1 MFSAHLRNKA
11 FFNSLRVGLA
21 FLPVAIF
28 VSMFEFAL
36 PLGIEEIGNDVS
48 LVGLFIG
55 IAWLIVMLIDLFAG
69 DFADAIGKKNG
80 ALIGLAV
87 FMLFTFLFFLTNDVW
102 VLFFLMIIA
111 YIGYDLFYISV
122 QGFVVSKSPKKY
134 YNFAAEGFYPLWDF
148 GFIFG
153 PLLGAFLISTFGHIS
168 IYLSSVVFCGIAIIF
183 GLFLKNSEKVNKNK
197 PVEKKVSLKEFFV
210 YVKQLFKKDFWLLLG
225 SLSCAFWYML
235 MIIAIPLF
243 FIISEGDIW
252 VSALIL
258 TAFMIPIFLTDII
271 IDYVASTRKRRFFL
285 VCLGYT
291 LAGFSLIAFFLSGD
305 NFVMAICAALSTFG
319 FQTVWATFDIEAGL
333 LSKKGKEAMTESVF
347 FFSKNIG
354 FAFAPF
360 FFSIVV
366 AFFGLK
372 APFISFGLISL
383 ALAIIFWIKHK
394 KLNFK

>member
-11 FFNSLRVGLA
+11 FFNSLRVGLT

-36 PLGIEEIGNDVS
+36 PLGIEEVGNDVA

-55 IAWLIVMLIDLFAG
+55 ISWLIVMLVDLLGG
-69 DFADAIGKKNG
+69 DFADTIGKKNG
-80 ALIGLAV
+80 TLIGLV
-87 FMLFTFLFFLTNDVW
+87 IFMIFTFLFFLTNNVW

-122 QGFVVSKSPKKY
+122 QGFVVSESPKKY

-148 GFIFG
+148 GFVFG

-168 IYLSSVVFCGIAIIF
+168 IYFSSIVFCGIALIF
-183 GLFLKNSEKVNKNK
+183 GLFLPNPKKVNKNK
-197 PVEKKVSLKEFFV
+197 PIEKKVSLMEFFT
-210 YVKQLFKKDFWLLLG
+210 YVKYLFKKDFWLLLG

-243 FIISEGDIW
+243 FIVSEGDIW
-252 VSALIL
+252 LSAFIL

-271 IDYVASTRKRRFFL
+271 IDYVASTRKRRFIL

-291 LAGFSLIAFFLSGD
+291 LAGLSLIAFFLSD
-305 NFVMAICAALSTFG
+305 NNIVMAICAALSTFG

-333 LSKKGKEAMTESVF
+333 LAKKGKEAMTESVF

-366 AFFGLK
+366 AFFGIK
-372 APFISFGLISL
+372 SPFISFGLISL
-383 ALAIIFWIKHK
+383 VLALVFLYKHK
-394 KLNFK
+394 KIDFK

>member
-1 MFSAHLRNKA
+1 MFSSHLRNKA
-11 FFNSLRVGLA
+11 FFNSLRIGLA

-69 DFADAIGKKNG
+69 DFADIIGKKNG
-80 ALIGLAV
+80 TLIGLAV

-102 VLFFLMIIA
+102 ILFFLMILA

-122 QGFVVSKSPKKY
+122 QGFVVSAAPKKY

-168 IYLSSVVFCGIAIIF
+168 IYLSSIVFCGIALFF
-183 GLFLKNSEKVNKNK
+183 GLFLPNPKEESVKNK
-197 PVEKKVSLKEFFV
+197 TEKKVSLHDFFI
-210 YVKQLFKKDFWLLLG
+210 YVKEMFEKDFWLLLG

-243 FIISEGDIW
+243 FIVSEGDLW
-252 VSALIL
+252 MSAIIL
-258 TAFMIPIFLTDII
+258 TAFMIPIFLTDIV
-271 IDYVASTRKRRFFL
+271 IDYVASTRNRRFFL

-291 LAGFSLIAFFLSGD
+291 VAGFSLIAFFLS
-305 NFVMAICAALSTFG
+305 NNHLVMAICAALSTFG

-354 FAFAPF
+354 FGFAPF
-360 FFSIVV
+360 FFAVVV

-372 APFISFGLISL
+372 SPFISFGLISL
-383 ALAIIFWIKHK
+383 ALALVFWYKHK

>member
-11 FFNSLRVGLA
+11 FFNSLRVGLT

-36 PLGIEEIGNDVS
+36 PLGIEEIGQGVS
-48 LVGLFIG
+48 IVGLFIG
-55 IAWLIVMLIDLFAG
+55 LAWLVVMFIDLFAG
-69 DFADAIGKKNG
+69 DLADIIGKKNG
-80 ALIGLAV
+80 TLIGLSI
-87 FMLFTFLFFLTNDVW
+87 FMIFTFLFFLTNNVW
-102 VLFFLMIIA
+102 ILFLLMIFA

-122 QGFVVSKSPKKY
+122 QGFVVSISPKKY

-153 PLLGAFLISTFGHIS
+153 PLLGAFLITTFGHIS
-168 IYLSSVVFCGIAIIF
+168 IYYSSIIFCGIAIIL
-183 GLFLKNSEKVNKNK
+183 GLLFLNPEKISKNK
-197 PVEKKVSLKEFFV
+197 SFEKKVSLREFFS
-210 YVKQLFKKDFWLLLG
+210 YVKELLEKDFWLLLG
-225 SLSCAFWYML
+225 SMSCAFWYML

-243 FIISEGDIW
+243 FIVSEGDIW
-252 VSALIL
+252 LSAFIL

-271 IDYVASTRKRRFFL
+271 VDYIASTRKRRFFL
-285 VCLGYT
+285 VCLGYA
-291 LAGFSLIAFFLSGD
+291 LAGVSLVGFFFSTD
-305 NFVMAICAALSTFG
+305 NIIMAICAALSTFG

-333 LSKKGKEAMTESVF
+333 LSKKGKEAMTQSVF

-360 FFSIVV
+360 FFSVIVTL
-366 AFFGLK
+366 FGLK
-372 APFISFGLISL
+372 SPFISFGLISL
-383 ALAIIFWIKHK
+383 VLAIIFWVKHK